1 MSTAADRSVTSAPSL
16 HSYSEFL
23 AALLGD
29 REAFFDEVVAGVEL
43 SRKLRFALGTLL
55 ALGALYGAVAGAYT
69 GPLQAV
75 AAAVKLP
82 FLFLA
87 TFAICFPAFYV
98 VQVLVGSRL
107 KLLQVVVLVTSTLAL
122 TMVVLAAFI
131 PVPAFFLIT
140 GANYYFQHLLHIA
153 AVGAA
158 GIFGMYA
165 LHDGLTMICERRGVY
180 PRKALTIMRLWA
192 VLFGFVGIQM
202 AWNLRPFLGDRNQP
216 FQLIGRY
223 QGNFYTAVIY
233 AVRQLAADSEPAAP
247 QAPSPAE
254 PDLPAGQDLEELLRP
269 GDSAAVPRT
278 QR

>member
-1 MSTAADRSVTSAPSL
+1 MSTTADRTVSPAPSL
-16 HSYSEFL
+16 HSYGGFL

-29 REAFFDEVVAGVEL
+29 RERFFDEVVAGVDL
-43 SRKLRFALGTLL
+43 GRKLRFALGTLL
-55 ALGALYGAVAGAYT
+55 LLGGLYGGVAGAYS
-69 GPLQAV
+69 GPLQGV
-75 AAAVKLP
+75 AAAAKLP

-107 KLLQVVVLVTSTLAL
+107 RLLQVVVLVTSALAL
-122 TMVVLAAFI
+122 TTVVLAAFV
-131 PVPAFFLIT
+131 PVPAFFLVT
-140 GANYYFQHLLHIA
+140 GANYYFQHLLHIVV
-153 AVGAA
+153 VGAA

-202 AWNLRPFLGDRNQP
+202 AWSLRPFLGDRNEP

-223 QGNFYTAVIY
+223 QGNFYAAVIY
-233 AVRQLAADSEPAAP
+233 AVKQLATGSDSTVTDAAP
-247 QAPSPAE
+247 PAE
-254 PDLPAGQDLEELLRP
+254 RNLQDLLRL
-269 GDSAAVPRT
+269 GDSAPAPAPAT
-278 QR
+278 PP